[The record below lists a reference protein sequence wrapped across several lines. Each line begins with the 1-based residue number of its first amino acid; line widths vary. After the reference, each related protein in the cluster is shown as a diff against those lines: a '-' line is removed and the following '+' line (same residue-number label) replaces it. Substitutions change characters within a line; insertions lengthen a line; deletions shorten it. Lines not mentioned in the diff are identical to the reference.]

1 MINGER
7 SSLFF
12 CLQPVDQLN
21 ENDFELNY
29 SETLNCAQQIW
40 KGGLLRTSL
49 LESFS
54 NVLSK
59 CTTII
64 CLSQQKENEMY
75 FEEEEEADSC
85 LLRDECSDDTNLSG
99 KKHVYSVFRKIL
111 WENRRVLR

>member
-7 SSLFF
+7 SSLSF

-75 FEEEEEADSC
+75 FEEEEEVIHAYYVMNVVMILIYLEKS
-85 LLRDECSDDTNLSG
+85 TFTAFSG
-99 KKHVYSVFRKIL
+99 KYYGKTEES
-111 WENRRVLR
+111 